1 MWTGAEHRSIW
12 NKPKS
17 FWAQIKLVSM
27 TLGYSQKDKIKVYT
41 IGEIADCLQSQGLS
55 TDHLVDAK
63 GKPTKEGLDMISYFE
78 YRSKILHEA
87 AEPNLMNRDQSKVEF
102 EKLLKAADK
111 KLDIHTPYNKQKGDK
126 RHFAYLTGIVNILT
140 ATTLGHTN
148 FEHDPRNLIVVSKN
162 GTPIQTLS
170 RRVDGAYP
178 GTNNPKA
185 IWEIKEYYGTK
196 TFGSRVADGVYET
209 LLDGYEIKELTS
221 GGGDTIGHY
230 LIIDDYFTWWK
241 CGKSYLCRM
250 VDMIHAGYVDEVIFG
265 KEVIKRWPEIVK
277 KWPKLPSKK

>member
-1 MWTGAEHRSIW
+1 MKFGGRV
-12 NKPKS
+12 N
-17 FWAQIKLVSM
+17 
-27 TLGYSQKDKIKVYT
+27 
-41 IGEIADCLQSQGLS
+41 
-55 TDHLVDAK
+55 
-63 GKPTKEGLDMISYFE
+63 
-78 YRSKILHEA
+78 
-87 AEPNLMNRDQSKVEF
+87 
-102 EKLLKAADK
+102 
-111 KLDIHTPYNKQKGDK
+111 K
-126 RHFAYLTGIVNILT
+126 RHYAYLTGIVNILT

-148 FEHDPRNLIVVSKN
+148 FEHDPRNLIVISK
-162 GTPIQTLS
+162 GGKPVQTLS

-178 GTNNPKA
+178 ATNNPKA

-230 LIIDDYFTWWK
+230 LIIDDYFTWWN

-277 KWPKLPSKK
+277 KWPKLPRKK

>member
-1 MWTGAEHRSIW
+1 MLA
-12 NKPKS
+12 NKIYLNKQKS

-55 TDHLVDAK
+55 TDHIVDTK
-63 GKPTKEGLDMISYFE
+63 GKPTKEGSDMVSYFI

-87 AEPNLMNRDQSKVEF
+87 AEPNLMTREKAKVEF
-102 EKLLKAADK
+102 EKLLKVADK
-111 KLDIHTPYNKQKGDK
+111 KLNIHIPYNKQKGDK
-126 RHFAYLTGIVNILT
+126 RHYAYLTGIVNILT

-148 FEHDPRNLIVVSKN
+148 FEHDPRTLIVISKN
-162 GTPIQTLS
+162 GKPIQTLS

-178 GTNNPKA
+178 ATKNPKA

-221 GGGDTIGHY
+221 GGGDSIGHY
-230 LIIDDYFTWWK
+230 LIIDDYYTWWS